1 MEIRMFK
8 LGSTQTL
15 TVVKKSP
22 HGVYLEAMDND
33 DSNATVLLPA
43 NQVTDSMLIGSLVD
57 AFIYR
62 DSDDRLI
69 ATTATPNLVMGQF
82 ALLTVKEVN
91 DIGAFLDW
99 GLAKDL
105 FLPYKEQKKDLTAGD
120 KVFVTLYI
128 DKSGRLCATTRVY
141 DLLYNNHN
149 YSQGDTVS
157 GTVFDINPRLGAFVA
172 VDNKYLGLLPTHLS
186 DSKVSIGDVLT
197 ATVKEIK
204 EDGKITL
211 KIRENAHIQ
220 MDADAVVILEKL
232 QANDGYLPYHD
243 KSSSEEISS
252 YFGFSKNAFKRA
264 IGRLYKEHKIVIEND
279 GIRMI

>member
-1 MEIRMFK
+1 MFK

-33 DSNATVLLPA
+33 GNATVLLPT
-43 NQVTDSMLIGSLVD
+43 NQVTDSMLPGSLVD

-69 ATTATPNLVMGQF
+69 ATTTTPNLVMGQF

-105 FLPYKEQKKDLTAGD
+105 FLPYKEQKRELKAGD
-120 KVFVTLYI
+120 EVFVTLYI
-128 DKSGRLCATTRVY
+128 DKSGRLCATTRIY
-141 DLLYNNHN
+141 DLLYNNHS
-149 YSQGDTVS
+149 YAEGDTVN

-172 VDNKYLGLLPTHLS
+172 IDNKYLGLIPTHLS
-186 DSKVSIGDVLT
+186 DAQVKIGSTIT
-197 ATVKEIK
+197 ATVMEVR
-204 EDGKITL
+204 EDKKITL
-211 KIRENAHIQ
+211 KMREAAHIQ
-220 MDADAVVILEKL
+220 MDADASLILEKL
-232 QANDGYLPYHD
+232 QESNGFLPYHD
-243 KSSSEEISS
+243 KSSSEEIIS

-264 IGRLYKEHKIVIEND
+264 IGRLYKEHKIIIESD
-279 GIRMI
+279 GIRII

>member
-1 MEIRMFK
+1 MFK
-8 LGSTQTL
+8 LGSIQTL

-22 HGVYLEAMDND
+22 HGVYLETMDND
-33 DSNATVLLPA
+33 DTSPSVLLPT
-43 NQVTDSMLIGSLVD
+43 NQVTDNMLPGSLVD

-69 ATTATPNLVMGQF
+69 ATTTVPKLVMGQF
-82 ALLTVKEVN
+82 TLLTVKEVN

-105 FLPYKEQKKDLTAGD
+105 FLPYKEQKRELVAGD

-149 YSQGDTVS
+149 YTEGDIVK
-157 GTVFDINPRLGAFVA
+157 GTIFDTNPRLGAFIA
-172 VDNKYLGLLPTHLS
+172 IDDKYLGLLPTHLS
-186 DSKVSIGDVLT
+186 DTQLEIGETIT
-197 ATVKEIK
+197 ATVGEVRQ
-204 EDGKITL
+204 DGKITL
-211 KIRENAHIQ
+211 KMRERAHIQ
-220 MDADAVVILEKL
+220 MDADALLILDKL
-232 QANDGYLPYHD
+232 QENDGFLPYHD
-243 KSSSEEISS
+243 KSLAEDIMA

-264 IGRLYKEHKIVIEND
+264 IGKLYKEHKIIIESD
-279 GIRMI
+279 GIRLI

>member
-1 MEIRMFK
+1 MFK

-33 DSNATVLLPA
+33 GNATVLLPT
-43 NQVTDSMLIGSLVD
+43 NQVTDSMLPGSLVD

-105 FLPYKEQKKDLTAGD
+105 FLPYKEQKRDLEAGD

-141 DLLYNNHN
+141 DLLYNNHS
-149 YSQGDTVS
+149 YAEGDTVS

-172 VDNKYLGLLPTHLS
+172 IDNKYLGLLPTHLS
-186 DSKVSIGDVLT
+186 DAQIKIGSTVT
-197 ATVKEIK
+197 ATVMEVR
-204 EDGKITL
+204 EDKKITL
-211 KIRENAHIQ
+211 KMREAAHIQ
-220 MDADAVVILEKL
+220 MDADAALILEKL
-232 QANDGYLPYHD
+232 QENNGFLPYHD
-243 KSSSEEISS
+243 KSASEEISA

-264 IGRLYKEHKIVIEND
+264 IGRLYKEKKIVIESD
-279 GIRMI
+279 GIKLL

>member
-1 MEIRMFK
+1 MFK
-8 LGSTQTL
+8 LGNIQTL

-22 HGVYLEAMDND
+22 HGVYLETMDND
-33 DSNATVLLPA
+33 DTSPSVLLPT
-43 NQVTDSMLIGSLVD
+43 NQVTDSMLPGSLVD

-69 ATTATPNLVMGQF
+69 ATTTVPKLIMGQF

-105 FLPYKEQKKDLTAGD
+105 FLPYKEQKRELTAGD

-141 DLLYNNHN
+141 DLLYNNHS
-149 YSQGDTVS
+149 YTTGDTVS

-172 VDNKYLGLLPTHLS
+172 IDDKYLGLLPTHLS
-186 DSKVSIGDVLT
+186 DTQLEIGSTIT
-197 ATVKEIK
+197 ATVDEVR

-211 KIRENAHIQ
+211 KIRERAHIQ
-220 MDADAVVILEKL
+220 MDADAALILDKL
-232 QANDGYLPYHD
+232 QENEGFLPYHD
-243 KSSSEEISS
+243 KSSAQEIMD

-264 IGRLYKEHKIVIEND
+264 IGRLYKEHKIVIEED
-279 GIRMI
+279 GIKTL